1 MVTDGACGL
10 LFCAAKRSGAF
21 PPNMPAGTPDQKGQK
36 INGTTRENKIG
47 EPRSG
52 LFGPRIGFSLA
63 KILQMQSNEH
73 DATSPTPTIIFFLAF
88 WYFPSPKRGRGGV
101 GGRAAARSRGNEM
114 NTAGRSNALLTC
126 RLAIF

>member
-1 MVTDGACGL
+1 
-10 LFCAAKRSGAF
+10 
-21 PPNMPAGTPDQKGQK
+21 MPAGTPDQKGQK

-73 DATSPTPTIIFFLAF
+73 DATSPTPTIIFFFGFLVLSLPEEGA
-88 WYFPSPKRGRGGV
+88 GRGGW
-101 GGRAAARSRGNEM
+101 ARCS
-114 NTAGRSNALLTC
+114 ALQGKRDKYSWEVECVTDVPIGYILN
-126 RLAIF
+126 R